1 MGISW
6 DVVVFMG
13 ERFSPFEELEVGI
26 RDREAGVVS
35 VSVSLPE
42 EASSQ
47 LSAIELDLGFEAVLC
62 GALVE
67 ILSLERVFTTSRISS
82 VVVRVTCE
90 LGFNA
95 YRSPMV
101 LRGPF

>member
-1 MGISW
+1 MSW

-26 RDREAGVVS
+26 RDREAEVVS

-47 LSAIELDLGFEAVLC
+47 LSATGVDLGFEVLLC

-67 ILSLERVFTTSRISS
+67 MLSLERVLTTSRNSL
-82 VVVRVTCE
+82 VVTHVTCE
-90 LGFNA
+90 MGLNA
-95 YRSPMV
+95 YQLPMV

>member
-1 MGISW
+1 MSW

-13 ERFSPFEELEVGI
+13 ERFSPLEELEVGI
-26 RDREAGVVS
+26 RDREAEVVS

-47 LSAIELDLGFEAVLC
+47 LSATGVGLDFEAVVC
-62 GALVE
+62 GALVDM
-67 ILSLERVFTTSRISS
+67 LSLESVLTTSVNSLAMA
-82 VVVRVTCE
+82 RVTFQM
-90 LGFNA
+90 GFNA
-95 YRSPMV
+95 CQLPMV